1 MPLPLPLPL
10 LLALFFAA
18 MLFVFAVRPGP
29 R

>member
-1 MPLPLPLPL
+1 MPGTLEMPM

-18 MLFVFAVRPGP
+18 LLFVFAVRAGS

>member
-1 MPLPLPLPL
+1 MFGTLPMPM

-18 MLFVFAVRPGP
+18 LLFVFAVRPGS

>member
-1 MPLPLPLPL
+1 MFGTLSMPM

-18 MLFVFAVRPGP
+18 LLFAFAVRPGP

>member
-1 MPLPLPLPL
+1 MFGSIPMPM

-18 MLFVFAVRPGP
+18 LLFVFAVRPGP

>member
-1 MPLPLPLPL
+1 MPATIPMPA

-18 MLFVFAVRPGP
+18 MLFVFAVRPGS